1 MTFLR
6 PEFLYGLF
14 ALAIPVIIH
23 LFNFRRHKKL
33 YFSDISRLKNITT
46 HTRKQQKLKHL
57 IVLLLRMLAILFIVL
72 ALAGPERKKNN
83 STANIN
89 SNRVALYVDN
99 SFSMMAEGSRGRL
112 FENARQDAHQL
123 VEHSTDNTNFI
134 ILSNSNSGHSNRIMG
149 REMALSE
156 LENLAITPE
165 SKLLSQVISSRNR
178 IMENSELD
186 NCDTYLFSD
195 FQINSSNIID
205 LPIDSVNNYYFI
217 PFKHLQNKN
226 IYIDSCSF
234 ITPDIMKNK
243 AIGLTVWIKNDSDTD
258 YKKVPLKL
266 MINNQ
271 QKAVAGIDI
280 KARAS
285 KQVVLN
291 FTVSESGW
299 QHGLIE
305 IEDFPIT
312 FDDKM
317 YFAFEVKQNIEILLI
332 GSKNSNNY
340 LRTFYNSDDIF
351 HVSEMNYRSIDF
363 GLLSNFDLV
372 ILNSIPNI
380 SSGLTNKVKQY
391 INDGGNLLFI
401 PTDEENEKFNSIFLK
416 DMSAGSITSFDTT
429 DTRVIRINLSNNLF
443 SESIEKVPQNANLPI
458 INQHYSY
465 HFPITSGVETL
476 VSLLSGDDFLSK
488 KNIGSG
494 QLYILSVGLNHNYG
508 NFASH
513 LLFAPIMYGIA
524 SKSRSL
530 QKLYYTLGRDNN
542 ISIKAG
548 NYSFTEAPL
557 SLFSPI
563 TQFSVIPNQKFK
575 NSKLN
580 LSLNNI
586 NLQNGYY
593 NLMLAD
599 SVIAVFAFNYNRDE
613 SEMSFYN
620 IDEINALSE
629 KSRIRHF
636 NILNTSDTNYKE
648 VINALQKESNFWKL
662 FIILALSVIFMEILI
677 LRFWK

>member
-134 ILSNSNSGHSNRIMG
+134 ILSNSNSGHTNRVMDKK
-149 REMALSE
+149 MALSE

-524 SKSRSL
+524 SKSGSL

-648 VINALQKESNFWKL
+648 VINALQKENNFWKL